1 METIP
6 AKLTKRLILE
16 IDDLVKIGWYGS
28 RSELL
33 RDAARKIVEQ
43 KKLLELEKAVEE
55 DIAWGLHGK

>member
-1 METIP
+1 MESIP
-6 AKLTKRLILE
+6 AKLTKRLIGE
-16 IDDLVKIGWYGS
+16 IDELVKAGWYSS

-55 DIAWGLHGK
+55 DIEWGLHGK